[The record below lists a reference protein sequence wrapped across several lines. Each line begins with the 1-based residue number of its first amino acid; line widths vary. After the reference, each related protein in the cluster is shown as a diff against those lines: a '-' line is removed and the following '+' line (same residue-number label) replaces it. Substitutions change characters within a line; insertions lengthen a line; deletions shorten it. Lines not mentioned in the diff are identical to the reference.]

1 MYAVHT
7 EMEESL
13 EQSDQPPPSVTIQ
26 GDACEHHPYLV
37 EHTISALKILNKEQS
52 EVSVLVVNDETMSAL
67 HSKHAGI
74 EGSTDVLT
82 FDHGSDEDA
91 VRADI
96 AICIDVA
103 QREAEPRNNSI
114 QNEMLLYILHGLLHC
129 CGFDDHDDATHQEI
143 HAEEDRVLTAIGV
156 GAVWSN
162 VT

>member
-7 EMEESL
+7 EMEEIL

-26 GDACEHHPYLV
+26 GDASEHHAYLK
-37 EHTISALKILNKEQS
+37 ENTNAALDFLKKVKS
-52 EVSVLVVNDETMSAL
+52 EVSVRIVNDETMSSL
-67 HSKHAGI
+67 HSKHSGDDS
-74 EGSTDVLT
+74 STDVLT

-103 QREAEPRNNSI
+103 QREAESRNNTI

-129 CGFDDHDDATHQEI
+129 CGFDDHDDANHQKI
-143 HAEEDRVLTAIGV
+143 HTEEDRVLTAIGV
-156 GAVWSN
+156 GPVWSN
-162 VT
+162 TT

>member
-7 EMEESL
+7 EMEEIL

-26 GDACEHHPYLV
+26 GDATEHHAYIK
-37 EHTISALKILNKEQS
+37 ENTIAALQFLKKVKS
-52 EVSVLVVNDETMSAL
+52 EVSVLIVNDETMCNL
-67 HSKHAGI
+67 HSKHSGNDS
-74 EGSTDVLT
+74 STDVLT

-91 VRADI
+91 VCADI
-96 AICIDVA
+96 AICFDVA

-114 QNEMLLYILHGLLHC
+114 QNEMILYVLHGLLHC
-129 CGFDDHDDATHQEI
+129 CGFDDDNDAEHQKI

-162 VT
+162 VR

>member
-7 EMEESL
+7 EMEEIL

-26 GDACEHHPYLV
+26 GDASEHHAYLKENTV
-37 EHTISALKILNKEQS
+37 SALDFLKKVES
-52 EVSVLVVNDETMSAL
+52 EISIRIVNDETMSTL
-67 HSKHAGI
+67 HSKHSGI

-82 FDHGSDEDA
+82 FDRGSDEDTI
-91 VRADI
+91 RADI
-96 AICIDVA
+96 AICFDVA
-103 QREAEPRNNSI
+103 EREAEPRKNSI

-143 HAEEDRVLTAIGV
+143 HAEEDRILTAIGI